1 MIGSG
6 TTVRGTISGDE
17 DLAVHGRVEGVVRL
31 GKNLTVAEG
40 AVVAADV
47 EAREV
52 AVSGTLQGEVNA
64 LTSLVV
70 EAGAVVVGNVRT
82 PRLFIADGARFKG
95 HVHMDFE
102 IEGAPAPAPP
112 PPVVEPPA
120 RRR

>member
-31 GKNLTVAEG
+31 SKDLTVAEG

-47 EAREV
+47 EARAI
-52 AVSGTLQGEVNA
+52 AVSGTLEGEVHA
-64 LTSLVV
+64 STSLVV

-82 PRLFIADGARFKG
+82 PRLVIADGAKFKG
-95 HVHMDFE
+95 RVDMDFE
-102 IEGAPAPAPP
+102 IEGAPASAPAPAA
-112 PPVVEPPA
+112 EPPA